1 MSYNAFLERIIICFA
16 LSFLIG
22 LERQYRRRY
31 IGLRTTILVCLG
43 SFLFVSFSFLTMNND
58 ITRIAT
64 GVVTGIGFL
73 GAGAIL
79 KDGSNVKGVILKD
92 KGNIKGLDTA
102 ATLWCDAAI
111 GILCAG
117 GFIFESLTSTFFI
130 LFTNIVLR
138 YINKSLHVKKNE
150 KNIPT
155 LYLIKIICDEKDEP
169 NIRKIIKTNID
180 NKTLLNSIES
190 VDITSERVQIE
201 LWIKILDVKNNNLD
215 KILNKISIHP
225 SVISFSCKQESSILE
240 IDDEEL

>member
-1 MSYNAFLERIIICFA
+1 MNYNAFLERIIVCFA

-22 LERQYRRRY
+22 IERQYRRRY

-43 SFLFVSFSFLTMNND
+43 SFLFVSFSFLTTNND
-58 ITRIAT
+58 ITRIAA

-79 KDGSNVKGVILKD
+79 KDGSNVKGLT
-92 KGNIKGLDTA
+92 TA

-138 YINKSLHVKKNE
+138 YINKSLNVQKNE

-169 NIRKIIKTNID
+169 NIRKIIKSNID
-180 NKTLLNSIES
+180 YKTLLNSIES
-190 VDITSERVQIE
+190 IDISNQKVQIE
-201 LWIKILDVKNNNLD
+201 AWIKILDVKNNNLD
-215 KILNKISIHP
+215 KMLNKISIQP
-225 SVISFSCKQESSILE
+225 SVISFSCKRESSFIE
-240 IDDEEL
+240 NDDEQL

>member
-1 MSYNAFLERIIICFA
+1 MNYNAFLERIIICFA

-79 KDGSNVKGVILKD
+79 KDGSNVKGLT
-92 KGNIKGLDTA
+92 TA

-201 LWIKILDVKNNNLD
+201 VWIKILDVKNNNLD

-240 IDDEEL
+240 IDDEELWRR